1 MPAVFKKIKVKAK
14 TGRGEGTDGML
25 QEFLKQ
31 YDDIKTEFDKCDE
44 ADKQAVIDTL
54 NGFQGGLGDAFGA
67 DKVDFECEATSIN
80 DHGEFFKVMRD
91 DCGFDVEG
99 I

>member
-25 QEFLKQ
+25 LEFLEQ
-31 YDDIKTEFDKCDE
+31 YDDIASAFNECDE
-44 ADKQAVIDTL
+44 ESKNEVKTRL
-54 NGFQGGLGDAFGA
+54 NEFQDGLGDAFGA
-67 DKVDFECEATSIN
+67 EKMDFECEATSCS
-80 DHGEFFKVMRD
+80 DHGGFMKVLKEL
-91 DCGFDVEG
+91 GFNVEG

>member
-25 QEFLKQ
+25 QDFLAQ
-31 YDDIKTEFDKCDE
+31 YDGIKAGFDECGE
-44 ADKQAVIDTL
+44 GDKQSVIDTL
-54 NGFQGGLGDAFGA
+54 NKFQSGLGDAFA
-67 DKVDFECEATSIN
+67 TDKVDFECEATSIN
-80 DHGEFFKVMRD
+80 DHAAFFTVLRD

-99 I
+99 L

>member
-31 YDDIKTEFDKCDE
+31 YDDVKAGFDECGE
-44 ADKQAVIDTL
+44 ADKQSVIDTL
-54 NGFQGGLGDAFGA
+54 NGF
-67 DKVDFECEATSIN
+67 
-80 DHGEFFKVMRD
+80 
-91 DCGFDVEG
+91 
-99 I
+99 